1 MRSRRCRF
9 RGYVAARKA
18 PTLKARPMRPI
29 SMQLLA
35 LAFLVACGPSA
46 EEQAR
51 KAKQVGEA
59 LTKKVRAA
67 EAAEKQRAQQATLT
81 RLAKAQAAEEA
92 LERRASETAKQP
104 PAPVNSAAC
113 PITAERMLERMRSC
127 GLNME
132 GVSPPMLCAK
142 FRQVQL
148 NFLASRQCD
157 EIGAMFSD

>member
-1 MRSRRCRF
+1 
-9 RGYVAARKA
+9 
-18 PTLKARPMRPI
+18 
-29 SMQLLA
+29 MQLLA